1 MARWLPLLLLSLS
14 VILVPGVAV
23 GQDAASDEKSDELP
37 VRVDHATRVL
47 MEAVGSDDWLFRALA
62 AMRLETST
70 RADAAELLERLRSDP
85 NWYVRAFAVRTIARR
100 PDGAATLEGL
110 IDDNPRVIRIGM
122 LYSVTPEP
130 ETLRTHVQTLLG
142 AQSLESVVLGIEL
155 AAMCDDVEV
164 QRSGYRAIER
174 TIGNMNATQAAYLTS
189 RLAAACG
196 LNERASVH
204 QWRTWLADVASGNA
218 QKIDPRA
225 ALGERNA
232 VPSEIVDAPEEATKT
247 PPDSDAKEPET
258 AEGEETAPVAPPT
271 IRITDMDDEA
281 FMLFVQDYLKPMKGL
296 PLELV
301 VCIDT
306 SGSMGP
312 EIAAARRGVDR
323 LFGFL
328 RSVCADVRVGLVGY
342 CDVSTPLA
350 GVRLSR
356 ELKPVREALW
366 SLQISGGIDEPVAA
380 AIRAA
385 IEGNSWTDDAA
396 RVVIVIGDEP
406 FREENRNGLRH
417 FLVDARR
424 DGFTVHTVKSI
435 SADLRERAPDRV
447 FLPQWDDIAS
457 WGGGQSVDLDQADD
471 IIRHIIAL
479 TIGGGWGDQID
490 DLLAVYAECI
500 P

>member
-1 MARWLPLLLLSLS
+1 MLLVAFSITLFVS
-14 VILVPGVAV
+14 VAA
-23 GQDAASDEKSDELP
+23 GQDAVSDEKSDELP

-110 IDDNPRVIRIGM
+110 TDDNPRVIRIGM

-164 QRSGYRAIER
+164 QRLGYRAIER

-204 QWRTWLADVASGNA
+204 HWRTWLAEVASGKA

-225 ALGERNA
+225 ALRERNA
-232 VPSEIVDAPEEATKT
+232 VESEIVDAPEAATEAQ
-247 PPDSDAKEPET
+247 PDSDAKDPET

-281 FMLFVQDYLKPMKGL
+281 FMLFVQDYLRPMKGL

-366 SLQISGGIDEPVAA
+366 SLQISGGDEPVAA

-385 IEGNSWTDDAA
+385 IEGNSWTDEAA
-396 RVVIVIGDEP
+396 RVVIVVGDEP

-435 SADLRERAPDRV
+435 AADLRKRYPEWV
-447 FLPQWDDIAS
+447 FLPQWDDIAT
-457 WGGGQSVDLDQADD
+457 WGGGQSVNLDQADD
-471 IIRHIIAL
+471 IIGHIIAL

-490 DLLAVYAECI
+490 DLLAAYAECI